1 MQQVADRLYSPERL
15 AEYELTRPVKVAWTK
30 EGSTEGGAISEGEG
44 DGEEEIDVDSME
56 VVEGPVEP
64 EPEAEEDL
72 DESIEASIARE
83 LAELK
88 AVRPMRRMDYGK
100 GRDSKPKGPKD
111 ENAVR
116 VRVARPRFECVE
128 TKVECGELSFPIAFR

>member
-1 MQQVADRLYSPERL
+1 MQKVADRLYSPERL

-30 EGSTEGGAISEGEG
+30 ETSGEDGATPEGEVE
-44 DGEEEIDVDSME
+44 GEEDLEDDSME
-56 VVEGPVEP
+56 VVEEPVEP
-64 EPEAEEDL
+64 EPEEEEEDL

-88 AVRPMRRMDYGK
+88 AVRPMRKMDYKK
-100 GRDSKPKGPKD
+100 GRDSTKD

-128 TKVECGELSFPIAFR
+128 TKVECGELILLVGLA